1 MPPDTPFSIQDLIAL
16 LTRITPQPTQTGV
29 PGASL
34 PGAGLNYLLNRN
46 PAFAYTS
53 PSTISSAFNPEM
65 LIASGLFD
73 PARVSA
79 MQQSILAAQQAD
91 WAKQLEPYMKTLSPD
106 FTDADFSYNYNPILM
121 ANPDA
126 LSALTNAVFPAI
138 KAGTT
143 SADTAKSNLIK
154 EFSSGGSL
162 SDIPI
167 DVQSAMINEIENYS
181 KELPKYF
188 QAQQKFATETAAQE
202 SEAAT
207 VLERMGLSAPSIDT
221 ARMQF
226 YKDLGVPQLALL
238 PDVTEQY
245 EFGPEAFID
254 PKLLERATGYE
265 KAAQE
270 KLDKALPEA
279 EKTASQAT
287 AMSEYVSSR
296 LSAAD
301 ADKLKKDYI
310 TKQKADIPSYN
321 EWYKGNRQARVKY
334 GGDQNA
340 YVRWKKDKLE
350 EIDKV
355 AQNLYKSVK
364 PRTSKVYTPTMINPQ
379 VGRAQ
384 TALAGVEKMRALE
397 TERAT
402 SEGKKLTAALTAAGI
417 TPFQQAMLAFQL
429 PPQKKK

>member
-1 MPPDTPFSIQDLIAL
+1 MPPETPFSIQDLIAL

-29 PGASL
+29 SGATL
-34 PGAGLNYLLNRN
+34 PGAGLNYLLNSN

-91 WAKQLEPYMKTLSPD
+91 WAKQLDPYMKELTAD
-106 FTDADFSYNYNPILM
+106 FTDANFSYNYNPILM

-126 LSALTNAVFPAI
+126 MSALTNAVFPAI

-143 SADTAKSNLIK
+143 SAETAKSNLIK
-154 EFSSGGSL
+154 EFAPGGTL
-162 SDIPI
+162 SDISR
-167 DVQSAMINEIENYS
+167 DVQAAMIAEIDNYNT
-181 KELPKYF
+181 ELPKYF
-188 QAQQKFATETAAQE
+188 QAQQKLATETAAQE
-202 SEAAT
+202 AEAAS

-254 PKLLERATGYE
+254 PKVLERATGYE

-270 KLDKALPEA
+270 KLDAALPKA
-279 EKTASQAT
+279 EKDASRAT
-287 AMSEYVSSR
+287 MMSEYVSSR
-296 LSAAD
+296 LTAAD

-310 TKQKADIPSYN
+310 EKQKATIPEYN
-321 EWYKGNRQARVKY
+321 EWYKTSPKR
-334 GGDQNA
+334 GDYNA

-350 EIDKV
+350 SIDKV
-355 AQNLYKSVK
+355 ANNLYKSVK
-364 PRTSKVYTPTMINPQ
+364 PRTSKVYTPEMINPQ
-379 VGRAQ
+379 VGRAR
-384 TALAGVEKMRALE
+384 TALGGVEKMRALE

-429 PPQKKK
+429 PPKKKK